1 MKKATLP
8 SPQEVMSITLEP
20 FHGKTSSLHVRWDTT
35 DVSVPVVA
43 E

>member
-1 MKKATLP
+1 LIK
-8 SPQEVMSITLEP
+8 LEP
-20 FHGKTSSLHVRWDTT
+20 FQGKTSSLHIRCETT

>member
-1 MKKATLP
+1 MKKETLS
-8 SPQEVMSITLEP
+8 SPQEVMSITIEP
-20 FHGKTSSLHVRWDTT
+20 FEGKTSSLHVRWETT